1 MTLFGLFKKD
11 PAKALRTQY
20 DRLLLDAR
28 DLQRSGDIEGF
39 ALKTAEADAVLKQL
53 DALDDRS

>member
-1 MTLFGLFKKD
+1 MFGLFKKD

-28 DLQRSGDIEGF
+28 DLQRRGDIEGF

-53 DALDDRS
+53 DALDSR